1 MFFPVE
7 RFTFLT
13 QKCVFTTGARF
24 IFNWESVITTGGN
37 RHAFL
42 VSGGVPSVGAA
53 LRPTN
58 LASKVVLIVSSPA
71 NTQLDVKGFNSER
84 RKFHPWLDIATSW
97 YQCKRTSFKLHLTK
111 IWASKSNR
119 NPKMRQRLKLRR
131 WRRSAVSTNLHKLVG
146 KRSGFKISG
155 ISIFIQSSS
164 ILASKSVGFRY
175 SDRAKAFLLQNPWDF
190 DIYQYFDAGSPN
202 LASKYLRKTW

>member
-1 MFFPVE
+1 MWLLQID
-7 RFTFLT
+7 RTY
-13 QKCVFTTGARF
+13 
-24 IFNWESVITTGGN
+24 
-37 RHAFL
+37 
-42 VSGGVPSVGAA
+42 
-53 LRPTN
+53 
-58 LASKVVLIVSSPA
+58 IVSSPA
-71 NTQLDVKGFNSER
+71 NTQLDGKGFNSER

-97 YQCKRTSFKLHLTK
+97 YQCKRTSFKLHFTK

-146 KRSGFKISG
+146 KCSGFKISG

-164 ILASKSVGFRY
+164 ILASKAVGFRY
-175 SDRAKAFLLQNPWDF
+175 SDRAKAFLLQNPWGF

-202 LASKYLRKTW
+202 LASKYLRKTTQPEIQSKFTCDRHGITTEGKNQRLPPGMSPKLEIRGS